1 MRVRSMFVISVRMN
15 VARWVV
21 TLLMAMAM
29 LSPWTPEIS
38 AQEPLDSVIP
48 IDSLVVTVLRA
59 TDGLGRAPYA
69 VTVQGERALRLG
81 NTGFSLEEALQ
92 GVPGIHIQNRYNY
105 TVGERISIRGFGAR
119 TPFGIRG
126 ITTLVDGIPATMAD
140 GQTFLDHLDFGSL
153 GRVEVLR
160 GPSAAMYGN
169 GGGGVLS
176 FQTRP
181 PPDVPIR
188 EEATAIFGE
197 NGLMRFQS
205 TTSGTAGGAAYLF
218 NIAHLTYDGFRTVVD
233 SSAFTEERS
242 DSSLYGLT
250 KRLNINGQ
258 VGLDAG
264 AGRLLF
270 TGTFMDLEGE
280 NAGQINRTKM
290 YTDSVQDAHVPNI
303 AQNASK
309 DVYQGQ
315 FGATWTGPVANLNA
329 EFVGWGL
336 FRRMDNPIP
345 PAIIDLSRNAFGA
358 RAMVSNDTSGD
369 LVTWAAGFDLNFQR
383 DDRMEYDN
391 IGGVKGDLEVD
402 QFETVGATGLFVQAA
417 VGLGDRTTLEGG
429 LRYNRFNFEVE
440 DRFTSDGDDSGERVM
455 DQLSP
460 TVGLVVRATPDL
472 SVFGNFATSLATPT
486 TVQLNNTLAGTGGIN
501 SDLNAQTGRT
511 GEIGLRGQAGST
523 FSYEMSG
530 FLSKIKNELI
540 QLQDSTGRDFYDN
553 AGESTYQGI
562 EMSVRMAL
570 PEGVFGQLSYTF
582 MDAKFDEYVD
592 ADEND
597 FAGNFVPGV
606 PRHRFDGLV
615 RYSRGFWYAEVRG
628 DHVGKTYT
636 NDANRPNSALHSYTL
651 WDLRA
656 GLSGQPVGN
665 NMEVAP
671 FVSLTNVFDA
681 VYSSGYQ
688 PNAFGGPPF
697 GPPGGQRYYEPG
709 PRRAFSAG
717 LTVTFQ

>member
-1 MRVRSMFVISVRMN
+1 MFVIPVRMHITQ
-15 VARWVV
+15 WVV
-21 TLLMAMAM
+21 TLLMAIAM
-29 LSPWTPEIS
+29 LQPSTPEIV

-48 IDSLVVTVLRA
+48 MDSMVVTVLRA

-69 VTVQGERALRLG
+69 VSVQSGRALQLG
-81 NTGFSLEEALQ
+81 NTGFSLDEALQ
-92 GVPGIHIQNRYNY
+92 GVPGVHIQNRYNY

-119 TPFGIRG
+119 TPFGLRG
-126 ITTLVDGIPATMAD
+126 ITTFVDGIPATMAD
-140 GQTFLDHLDFGSL
+140 GQTVLDHLDIGSL
-153 GRVEVLR
+153 GRAEVLR

-176 FQTRP
+176 FQTKAP
-181 PPDVPIR
+181 PEVPIR

-205 TTSGTAGGAAYLF
+205 TTSGTTGGASYLF
-218 NIAHLTYDGFRTVVD
+218 NVAHLTYDGFRTVTD
-233 SSAFTEERS
+233 SSNFTEERS

-258 VGLDAG
+258 VGLEAG
-264 AGRLLF
+264 GGRLLF
-270 TGTFMDLEGE
+270 TGTFMDLAGE

-290 YTDSVQDAHVPNI
+290 YTDGSQDAHGPNI

-315 FGATWTGPVANLNA
+315 LGATWTGPVANLNA
-329 EFVGWGL
+329 QFVGWGL

-358 RAMVSNDTSGD
+358 RAMVSNDTGGDSGP
-369 LVTWAAGFDLNFQR
+369 VTWAAGFDLNFQR
-383 DDRMEYDN
+383 DDRVEHDN
-391 IGGVKGDLEVD
+391 NGGVIGALELD
-402 QFETVGATGLFVQAA
+402 EFQTVGATGLFVQAA
-417 VGLGDRTTLEGG
+417 VGLGERATLEGG
-429 LRYNRFNFEVE
+429 LRY
-440 DRFTSDGDDSGERVM
+440 DRFKFKVKDRLTSDGNDSGERVM

-472 SVFGNFATSLATPT
+472 SVFGNFAASLSTPT
-486 TVQLNNTLAGTGGIN
+486 TVQLNNSQAGTGGIN
-501 SDLNAQTGRT
+501 SDLEPQTGKT
-511 GEIGLRGQAGST
+511 GEIGLRGQAGSI

-530 FLSKIKNELI
+530 FLSKLKNELI
-540 QLQDSTGRDFYDN
+540 QFQDSNGRDFYDN

-562 EMSVRMAL
+562 ETSVRAAL
-570 PEGVFGQLSYTF
+570 PEGFFGQLSYTF
-582 MDAKFDEYVD
+582 MDAKFDQYDVGG
-592 ADEND
+592 ND

-606 PRHRFDGLV
+606 PKHRIDGLV
-615 RYSRGFWYAEVRG
+615 RYSRGFWYTEVRG

-636 NDANRPNSALHSYTL
+636 NDANDANTAVKSYTL

-656 GLSGQPVGN
+656 GLSGQPLGN
-665 NMEVAP
+665 GRTVAP

-697 GPPGGQRYYEPG
+697 GPPGGERYYEPG
-709 PRRAFSAG
+709 PRRAFSVG

>member
-1 MRVRSMFVISVRMN
+1 MFVIPVRMN
-15 VARWVV
+15 IIYWVV
-21 TLLMAMAM
+21 TLLMAIAM
-29 LSPWTPEIS
+29 LNPWTPEIA

-48 IDSLVVTVLRA
+48 MDSMVVTVLRA

-69 VTVQGERALRLG
+69 VSVQSGRALQLG
-81 NTGFSLEEALQ
+81 NTGFSLDEALQ
-92 GVPGIHIQNRYNY
+92 GIPGLHIQNRYDY
-105 TVGERISIRGFGAR
+105 TVGERISIRGFGAQ
-119 TPFGIRG
+119 TPFGVRG
-126 ITTLVDGIPATMAD
+126 ITTFVDGIPATMAD
-140 GQTFLDHLDFGSL
+140 GQSVLDHLDIGSL

-176 FQTRP
+176 FQTKAP
-181 PPDVPIR
+181 PEVPIR

-205 TTSGTAGGAAYLF
+205 TTSGTTGGASYLF
-218 NIAHLTYDGFRTVVD
+218 NVAHLTYDGFRTVVD
-233 SSAFTEERS
+233 STGFTEERS
-242 DSSLYGLT
+242 DSSVFGLA

-258 VGLDAG
+258 VGFEAG
-264 AGRLLF
+264 GGRLLF
-270 TGTFMDLEGE
+270 TGTFFDLDGE
-280 NAGQINRTKM
+280 NPGEINRAKM
-290 YTDSVQDAHVPNI
+290 YADSSQDAHDRNI
-303 AQNASK
+303 TQNTSK

-315 FGATWTGPVANLNA
+315 LGVTWTGPVANLNA
-329 EFVGWGL
+329 QFVGWGL

-358 RAMVSNDTSGD
+358 RAMVSNDTGGDSGP
-369 LVTWAAGFDLNFQR
+369 VTWAAGFDLNFQR
-383 DDRMEYDN
+383 DDRMEYLN
-391 IGGVKGDLEVD
+391 NGGARGALEFD
-402 QFETVGATGLFVQAA
+402 QFQTVGATGLFAQAA
-417 VGLGDRTTLEGG
+417 VGLGERATLEGG
-429 LRYNRFNFEVE
+429 LRYNRFNFEFE

-472 SVFGNFATSLATPT
+472 AVFGNWATSLSTPT
-486 TVQLNNTLAGTGGIN
+486 TVQFNNPAGTGSVN
-501 SDLNAQTGRT
+501 SELEPQTGNT
-511 GEIGLRGQAGST
+511 GEIGLRGQAGSI
-523 FSYEMSG
+523 FSYEMSA
-530 FLSKIKNELI
+530 FLSKLKNELI
-540 QLQDSTGRDFYDN
+540 QFRDSNDRDVYQN

-562 EMSVRMAL
+562 EASVRAAL

-582 MDAKFDEYVD
+582 LDAKFDEYVD
-592 ADEND
+592 RGGND

-606 PRHRFDGLV
+606 PRHRIEGLV
-615 RYSRGFWYAEVRG
+615 RYSRAVWYGEVRG
-628 DHVGKTYT
+628 DHVGKTFT
-636 NDANRPNSALHSYTL
+636 NDANRSNSAVKNYTL

-656 GLSGQPVGN
+656 GLSGQTVGN

-681 VYSSGYQ
+681 VYSSGYT

-709 PRRAFSAG
+709 PRRAFSVG

>member
-1 MRVRSMFVISVRMN
+1 MLVIPVRMN
-15 VARWVV
+15 VAHWVV
-21 TLLMAMAM
+21 TLLMSIGM
-29 LSPWTPEIS
+29 LNSWTPEIA
-38 AQEPLDSVIP
+38 AQEPLDSIIP
-48 IDSLVVTVLRA
+48 LDSLVVTVLRA

-69 VTVQGERALRLG
+69 VTVQSGRAVQLG
-81 NTGFSLEEALQ
+81 NTGFSLDEALQ
-92 GVPGIHIQNRYNY
+92 GIPGLNIQNRYNY

-119 TPFGIRG
+119 TPFGVRG
-126 ITTLVDGIPATMAD
+126 ITTLVDGVPATMAD
-140 GQTFLDHLDFGSL
+140 GQTTLDHLDIGSI
-153 GRVEVLR
+153 GRAEVLR

-176 FQTRP
+176 FQTKAP
-181 PPDVPIR
+181 PNVPIR

-205 TTSGTAGGAAYLF
+205 TTSGTTGGAAYLI
-218 NIAHLTYDGFRTVVD
+218 NIAHLTYDGFRTVAD
-233 SSAFTEERS
+233 SSLFTEERS

-258 VGLDAG
+258 VALEAG
-264 AGRLLF
+264 GGRLLF
-270 TGTFMDLEGE
+270 TGTFMDLDGE
-280 NAGQINRTKM
+280 SAGGINRANM
-290 YTDSVQDAHVPNI
+290 YADSSSNARDRNI
-303 AQNASK
+303 EQNASK

-315 FGATWTGPVANLNA
+315 LGATWNGPVANLNA
-329 EFVGWGL
+329 QFVGWGL

-345 PAIIDLSRNAFGA
+345 VAIIDLSRNAYGA
-358 RAMVSNDTSGD
+358 RAMVSNDTAGD

-383 DDRMEYDN
+383 DDRVEYGN
-391 IGGVKGDLEVD
+391 SGGVKGALEKD
-402 QFETVGATGLFVQAA
+402 QFETVRAAGLFAQAA
-417 VGLGDRTTLEGG
+417 VGLGERATLEGG
-429 LRYNRFNFEVE
+429 LRYNRFNFGVE
-440 DRFTSDGDDSGERVM
+440 DRFITDGDDSGKRVM
-455 DQLSP
+455 DELSP

-472 SVFGNFATSLATPT
+472 SVFGNWATSLATPT
-486 TVQLNNTLAGTGGIN
+486 TVQLNNPAGTGGVN
-501 SDLNAQTGRT
+501 SELEPQTGNT
-511 GEIGLRGQAGST
+511 GEIGLRGQAGSI

-530 FLSKIKNELI
+530 FLSKLKNELI
-540 QLQDSTGRDFYDN
+540 QFRDSNDRDVYQN
-553 AGESTYQGI
+553 AGKSTYQGI
-562 EMSVRMAL
+562 EASLRAAL
-570 PEGVFGQLSYTF
+570 PEGFFGQLSYTF
-582 MDAKFDEYVD
+582 MDAKFDVYDVGG
-592 ADEND
+592 ND

-606 PRHRFDGLV
+606 PRHRIDGLV
-615 RYSRGFWYAEVRG
+615 RYSRGVWYGEVRG
-628 DHVGKTYT
+628 DHVGKTFT
-636 NDANRPNSALHSYTL
+636 NDANRGNSAVKNYTL

-656 GLSGQPVGN
+656 GLSGQTVGN

>member
-1 MRVRSMFVISVRMN
+1 MMMTPVRVN
-15 VARWVV
+15 VTHSAL
-21 TLLMAMAM
+21 TLLMAIAI
-29 LSPWTPEIS
+29 LGPWTVEIS

-48 IDSLVVTVLRA
+48 LDSIVVTVLRA
-59 TDGLGRAPYA
+59 TNGLGRAPYA
-69 VTVQGERALRLG
+69 VSVQTGRALQLG
-81 NTGFSLEEALQ
+81 NTGFSLDEALQ
-92 GVPGIHIQNRYNY
+92 GVPGLHIQNRYDY

-119 TPFGIRG
+119 TPFGVRG
-126 ITTLVDGIPATMAD
+126 ITTFVDGLPATMAD
-140 GQTFLDHLDFGSL
+140 GQSVLDHLDIGSL

-176 FQTRP
+176 FQTKAP
-181 PPDVPIR
+181 PAVPIR

-205 TTSGTAGGAAYLF
+205 TTSGTTGGASYLF
-218 NIAHLTYDGFRTVVD
+218 NVAHLTYDGFRTVVD
-233 SSAFTEERS
+233 STGFTEERS
-242 DSSLYGLT
+242 DSSVFGLT

-258 VGLDAG
+258 VGFEAG

-270 TGTFMDLEGE
+270 TGTFFDLDGE
-280 NAGQINRTKM
+280 NPGELNRTKM
-290 YTDSVQDAHVPNI
+290 YADSSQDAHGSNI
-303 AQNASK
+303 TSNTSK

-315 FGATWTGPVANLNA
+315 LGATWTGPVANLNA
-329 EFVGWGL
+329 QFVGWGL

-358 RAMVSNDTSGD
+358 RAMVSNDTAGD

-383 DDRMEYDN
+383 DDRMEYAN
-391 IGGVKGDLEVD
+391 NGGARGALEFD
-402 QFETVGATGLFVQAA
+402 QFQTVGATGLFAQAS
-417 VGLGDRTTLEGG
+417 VGLGERATLEGG
-429 LRYNRFNFEVE
+429 LRYNRFNFEFE

-472 SVFGNFATSLATPT
+472 AVFGNFATSLSTPT
-486 TVQLNNTLAGTGGIN
+486 TVQFNNPAGTGGVN
-501 SDLNAQTGRT
+501 SGLEPQTGNT
-511 GEIGLRGQAGST
+511 GEIGLRGQAGSI

-530 FLSKIKNELI
+530 FLSKLKNELI
-540 QLQDSTGRDFYDN
+540 QFRDSNDRDVYQN

-562 EMSVRMAL
+562 EASVRAAL

-582 MDAKFDEYVD
+582 LDAKFDEFVD
-592 ADEND
+592 RGGND

-628 DHVGKTYT
+628 DHVGKIYT
-636 NDANRPNSALHSYTL
+636 NDANDANTAVKNYTL

-656 GLSGQPVGN
+656 GLSGQPLGN
-665 NMEVAP
+665 GRTVAP

-681 VYSSGYQ
+681 VYSSGYTV
-688 PNAFGGPPF
+688 NAF
-697 GPPGGQRYYEPG
+697 GPPGGKRYYEPG

>member
-1 MRVRSMFVISVRMN
+1 MFVLPVRVN
-15 VARWVV
+15 VTHWVV
-21 TLLMAMAM
+21 TLLMFLAI
-29 LSPWTPEIS
+29 LSPWTPEIA
-38 AQEPLDSVIP
+38 AQEPLDSIIP
-48 IDSLVVTVLRA
+48 LDSLVVTVLRA

-69 VTVQGERALRLG
+69 VSVQSGRALQLG
-81 NTGFSLEEALQ
+81 NTGFSLDEALQ
-92 GVPGIHIQNRYNY
+92 GVPGLHIQNRYDY

-119 TPFGIRG
+119 TPFGVRG
-126 ITTLVDGIPATMAD
+126 ITTFVDGIPATMAD
-140 GQTFLDHLDFGSL
+140 GQSVLDNLDIGSL
-153 GRVEVLR
+153 GRAEVLR

-176 FQTRP
+176 FQTKAP
-181 PPDVPIR
+181 PEVPIR

-205 TTSGTAGGAAYLF
+205 TTSGTTGGASYLF
-218 NIAHLTYDGFRTVVD
+218 NVAHLTYDGFRTVAD
-233 SSAFTEERS
+233 RTGFTEERS
-242 DSSLYGLT
+242 DSSVFGLT

-258 VGLDAG
+258 VGLEAG
-264 AGRLLF
+264 AGRLVF
-270 TGTFMDLEGE
+270 TGTFMDLDGE
-280 NAGQINRTKM
+280 NPGELNRTKM
-290 YTDSVQDAHVPNI
+290 YADSSQDAHGSNI
-303 AQNASK
+303 TSNTSK

-358 RAMVSNDTSGD
+358 RAMVSNDTAGD
-369 LVTWAAGFDLNFQR
+369 LLTWAAGFDLNFQR
-383 DDRMEYDN
+383 DDRMEYAN
-391 IGGVKGDLEVD
+391 NGGAKGALEFD
-402 QFETVGATGLFVQAA
+402 QFQTVGATGLFAQAS
-417 VGLGDRTTLEGG
+417 VGLGERASLEGG
-429 LRYNRFNFEVE
+429 LRYNRFNFEFE

-472 SVFGNFATSLATPT
+472 SVFGNFATSLSTPT
-486 TVQLNNTLAGTGGIN
+486 TVQFNNPAGTGGVN
-501 SDLNAQTGRT
+501 SGLEPQTGNT
-511 GEIGLRGQAGST
+511 GEIGLRGQAGSI

-530 FLSKIKNELI
+530 FLSKLKNELI
-540 QLQDSTGRDFYDN
+540 QFRDSNDRDVYQN

-562 EMSVRMAL
+562 EASVRAAL

-582 MDAKFDEYVD
+582 LDAKFDEFVD
-592 ADEND
+592 RGGND

-606 PRHRFDGLV
+606 PRHRIDGLV

-636 NDANRPNSALHSYTL
+636 NDANDANTAVKNYTL

-656 GLSGQPVGN
+656 GLSGQPLGN
-665 NMEVAP
+665 GRTVAP

-681 VYSSGYQ
+681 VYSSGYTV
-688 PNAFGGPPF
+688 NAF
-697 GPPGGQRYYEPG
+697 GPPGGKRYYEPG

>member
-1 MRVRSMFVISVRMN
+1 MFVIPVRVN
-15 VARWVV
+15 VIHWVV
-21 TLLMAMAM
+21 TLLMAIAM
-29 LSPWTPEIS
+29 LNPWTSEIA

-48 IDSLVVTVLRA
+48 MDSLVVTVLRA

-69 VTVQGERALRLG
+69 VSVQSGRALQLG
-81 NTGFSLEEALQ
+81 NTGFSLDEALQ
-92 GVPGIHIQNRYNY
+92 GIPGVHIQNRYDY

-119 TPFGIRG
+119 TPFGVRG
-126 ITTLVDGIPATMAD
+126 ITTFVDGLPATMAD
-140 GQTFLDHLDFGSL
+140 GQSVLDHLDIGSL

-176 FQTRP
+176 FQTKAP
-181 PPDVPIR
+181 PEVPIR

-205 TTSGTAGGAAYLF
+205 TTSGTTGGASYLF
-218 NIAHLTYDGFRTVVD
+218 NVAHLTYDGFRTVVD
-233 SSAFTEERS
+233 STGFTEERS
-242 DSSLYGLT
+242 DSSVFGLA

-258 VGLDAG
+258 VGFEAG

-270 TGTFMDLEGE
+270 TGTFFDLDGE
-280 NAGQINRTKM
+280 NPGELNRTKM
-290 YTDSVQDAHVPNI
+290 YADSSQDAHGSNI
-303 AQNASK
+303 TSNTSK

-315 FGATWTGPVANLNA
+315 LGATWTGPVANLNA
-329 EFVGWGL
+329 QFVGWGL

-358 RAMVSNDTSGD
+358 RAMVSNDTAGD

-383 DDRMEYDN
+383 DDRMEYAN
-391 IGGVKGDLEVD
+391 NGGARGALEFD
-402 QFETVGATGLFVQAA
+402 QFQTVGATGLFAQAS
-417 VGLGDRTTLEGG
+417 VGLGERASLEGG
-429 LRYNRFNFEVE
+429 LRYNRFNFEFE

-472 SVFGNFATSLATPT
+472 AVFGNFATSLSTPT
-486 TVQLNNTLAGTGGIN
+486 TVQFNNPAGTGGVN
-501 SDLNAQTGRT
+501 SGLKPQTGNT
-511 GEIGLRGQAGST
+511 GEIGLRGQAGSI

-530 FLSKIKNELI
+530 FLSKLKNELI
-540 QLQDSTGRDFYDN
+540 QFRDSNDRDVYQN

-562 EMSVRMAL
+562 ETSVRAAL

-582 MDAKFDEYVD
+582 LDAKFDEFVD
-592 ADEND
+592 RGGND

-606 PRHRFDGLV
+606 PRHRIDGLV

-636 NDANRPNSALHSYTL
+636 NDANNANTAVRNYTL

-656 GLSGQPVGN
+656 GLSGQPLGN
-665 NMEVAP
+665 GRTVAP

-681 VYSSGYQ
+681 VYSSGYTV
-688 PNAFGGPPF
+688 NAF
-697 GPPGGQRYYEPG
+697 GPPGGKRYYEPG

>member
-1 MRVRSMFVISVRMN
+1 MFVIPVRVN
-15 VARWVV
+15 VIHWVV
-21 TLLMAMAM
+21 TLLMAIAM
-29 LSPWTPEIS
+29 LNPWTSEIA

-48 IDSLVVTVLRA
+48 MDSLVVTVLRA

-69 VTVQGERALRLG
+69 VSVQSGRALQLG
-81 NTGFSLEEALQ
+81 NTGFSLDEALQ
-92 GVPGIHIQNRYNY
+92 GIPGVHIQNRYDY

-119 TPFGIRG
+119 TPFGVRG
-126 ITTLVDGIPATMAD
+126 ITTFVDGLPATMAD
-140 GQTFLDHLDFGSL
+140 GQSVLDHLDIGSL

-176 FQTRP
+176 FQTKAP
-181 PPDVPIR
+181 PEVPIR

-205 TTSGTAGGAAYLF
+205 TTSGTTGGASYLF
-218 NIAHLTYDGFRTVVD
+218 NVAHLTYDGFRTVVD
-233 SSAFTEERS
+233 STGFTEERS
-242 DSSLYGLT
+242 DSSVFGLA

-258 VGLDAG
+258 VGFEAG

-270 TGTFMDLEGE
+270 TGTFFDLDGE
-280 NAGQINRTKM
+280 NPGELNRTKM
-290 YTDSVQDAHVPNI
+290 YADSSQDAHGSNI
-303 AQNASK
+303 TSNTSK

-315 FGATWTGPVANLNA
+315 LGATWTGPVANLNA
-329 EFVGWGL
+329 QFVGWGL

-358 RAMVSNDTSGD
+358 RAMVSNDTAGD

-383 DDRMEYDN
+383 DDRMEYAN
-391 IGGVKGDLEVD
+391 NGGARGALEFD
-402 QFETVGATGLFVQAA
+402 QFQTVGATGLFAQAS
-417 VGLGDRTTLEGG
+417 VGLGERASLEGG
-429 LRYNRFNFEVE
+429 LRYNRFNFEFE

-472 SVFGNFATSLATPT
+472 AVFGNFATSLSTPT
-486 TVQLNNTLAGTGGIN
+486 TVQFNNPAGTGGVN
-501 SDLNAQTGRT
+501 SGLKPQTGNT
-511 GEIGLRGQAGST
+511 GEIGLRGQAGSI

-530 FLSKIKNELI
+530 FLSKLKNELI
-540 QLQDSTGRDFYDN
+540 QFRDSNDRDVYQN

-562 EMSVRMAL
+562 ETSVRAAL

-582 MDAKFDEYVD
+582 LDAKFDEFVD
-592 ADEND
+592 RGGND

-606 PRHRFDGLV
+606 PRHRIDGLV

-628 DHVGKTYT
+628 DHVGKTFT
-636 NDANRPNSALHSYTL
+636 NDANNANTAVRNYTL

-656 GLSGQPVGN
+656 GLSGQPLGN
-665 NMEVAP
+665 GRTVAP

-681 VYSSGYQ
+681 VYSSGYTV
-688 PNAFGGPPF
+688 NAFGSVRSSGRPAVLRSGPPASVF
-697 GPPGGQRYYEPG
+697 
-709 PRRAFSAG
+709 RRADRHVPVK
-717 LTVTFQ
+717 L